1 MEERIAKIEDQLA
14 SISDMN
20 KTMNA
25 FMHHLGINSPQNID
39 DHELSDSSLE
49 MEESVPVSGEINEP
63 HKDSNDKI
71 TDMTTAEVVSDVTNK
86 DTDVSANIER
96 VDCLDLQGRISTQKD
111 IHTTS
116 NNEEIESSSLNDR
129 CIKYETIV
137 KTATPVN
144 EEIAKF
150 VTQAITHNMH
160 NKSYQQ
166 LSEKYQVPENIPFLV
181 APRINTELW

>member
-1 MEERIAKIEDQLA
+1 MEERIAKFEDQLA

-111 IHTTS
+111 IHATS
-116 NNEEIESSSLNDR
+116 
-129 CIKYETIV
+129 K
-137 KTATPVN
+137 N

-150 VTQAITHNMH
+150 VTQVITHNID

-166 LSEKYQVPENIPFLV
+166 LSEKYQVPENISFLV
-181 APRINTELW
+181 APRINTELWWKIPYAKQQQDVSHRKSQ